1 MILRIDN
8 AALPTLQHKVCN
20 HGREPDGVPV
30 EQNGSDRCQQRW
42 QSIAIDMLVDGQMP
56 TEGAPGRPG
65 LAAGMSSTAR
75 IAPPGKRHT
84 ENTHRLHHVA
94 LHLKR

>member
-1 MILRIDN
+1 MILRINN

-30 EQNGSDRCQQRW
+30 EQNGRDRCQQRW

-65 LAAGMSSTAR
+65 LAAGMSNTAR
-75 IAPPGKRHT
+75 IAPLEETYREHP
-84 ENTHRLHHVA
+84 
-94 LHLKR
+94 